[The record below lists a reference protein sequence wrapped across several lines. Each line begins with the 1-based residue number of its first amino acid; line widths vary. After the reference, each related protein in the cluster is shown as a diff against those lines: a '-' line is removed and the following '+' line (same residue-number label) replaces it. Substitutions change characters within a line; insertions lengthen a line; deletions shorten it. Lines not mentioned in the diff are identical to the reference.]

1 TITSNFS
8 PVRFRKRL
16 PSSTTIRPFGFLS
29 TWRRI
34 GMIKCECLF
43 DAGDQFHGGSVD
55 IPSQSRSVG
64 RAHSKTN
71 DQHGLRFAVMQR
83 QREMRHELRSRRKR
97 RHAYS
102 VNEKLTV
109 KAVPGRND

>member
-1 TITSNFS
+1 MGPIQKTPAIVDDDSALWIFEH
-8 PVRFRKRL
+8 L
-16 PSSTTIRPFGFLS
+16 
-29 TWRRI
+29 RRV

-97 RHAYS
+97 RHPHP
-102 VNEKLTV
+102 VNEKLSL